1 MSRGEKRRT
10 ALKNASYRQIAQIAH
25 DAATWYKATLLQC
38 IRFDNARGQ
47 GYNDPFDLPWSEDA
61 HYPFVPEKIYLL
73 LAINH
78 TLDYVED
85 LNIALLSKNDFRL
98 DSAAKKLLD
107 TDDFHNRIKK
117 VRNAN
122 EHSIEYL
129 LDVGWNQQEFESS
142 IPTEI
147 GRIVTNSQWYIQIGE
162 DAYIGDINVV
172 GMLNHLRDNRDEI
185 ITLLSTIFIDYF
197 GKE

>member
-1 MSRGEKRRT
+1 V
-10 ALKNASYRQIAQIAH
+10 
-25 DAATWYKATLLQC
+25 TL
-38 IRFDNARGQ
+38 FAGK
-47 GYNDPFDLPWSEDA
+47 LPLDKG
-61 HYPFVPEKIYLL
+61 HYI
-73 LAINH
+73 
-78 TLDYVED
+78 
-85 LNIALLSKNDFRL
+85 S
-98 DSAAKKLLD
+98 
-107 TDDFHNRIKK
+107 
-117 VRNAN
+117 
-122 EHSIEYL
+122 
-129 LDVGWNQQEFESS
+129 DVGWNQQEFESS